1 MVNNKYK
8 LSNLFLLT
16 KEDGKEEYNNLA
28 KFCRQ
33 YELNYSLLYRKIAEF
48 GHWSIA
54 GVGTFEKAEPR
65 QATIEE
71 QQFVKLLLQDENMAL
86 QLVYK
91 NGMCVVQDKLGGI
104 YKLNFRNPHKVI
116 IQHG

>member
-16 KEDGKEEYNNLA
+16 KEDGSKEYSNLA

-33 YELNYSLLYRKIAEF
+33 YELNYSLLHRKIAEF

-71 QQFVKLLLQDENMAL
+71 QQFVKLLLQDENIAL

-91 NGMCVVQDKLGGI
+91 NGMCIVQDSEGQI
-104 YKLNFRNPHKVI
+104 FKLNFRNPHKTRI
-116 IQHG
+116 YG